1 MQNIIKDEIPDV
13 YVHRIMIGPNI
24 VIDTVSGFFRDTNR
38 QVDIKI
44 DKLSTFCLTLL
55 TRCIQGP
62 RGVRGFGCGSRAAG
76 RIQRHR
82 VLPGEVLLSSV
93 VRSYDRGV

>member
-44 DKLSTFCLTLL
+44 DKLCTFSLTLL
-55 TRCIQGP
+55 TRCYTRSARCARLWLRTPSCRADTTLLGSP
-62 RGVRGFGCGSRAAG
+62 R
-76 RIQRHR
+76 
-82 VLPGEVLLSSV
+82 
-93 VRSYDRGV
+93 

>member
-38 QVDIKI
+38 QVDIC
-44 DKLSTFCLTLL
+44 FN
-55 TRCIQGP
+55 
-62 RGVRGFGCGSRAAG
+62 V
-76 RIQRHR
+76 
-82 VLPGEVLLSSV
+82 
-93 VRSYDRGV
+93 

>member
-38 QVDIKI
+38 QVDIRLFLFDTI
-44 DKLSTFCLTLL
+44 NSMY
-55 TRCIQGP
+55 TRSARCARLWLRIPSCRADTTPSGSP
-62 RGVRGFGCGSRAAG
+62 R
-76 RIQRHR
+76 
-82 VLPGEVLLSSV
+82 
-93 VRSYDRGV
+93 